1 MSDAPWFDE
10 FVVFLVFLLKEML
23 MDHDKLTFMS
33 SNDFD
38 KNGSTFWPYG
48 ALRWQK
54 GQMGKVYGP
63 VE

>member
-1 MSDAPWFDE
+1 MF
-10 FVVFLVFLLKEML
+10 FLLQEML
-23 MDHDKLTFMS
+23 IDHDKLTFMA

-38 KNGSTFWPYG
+38 KHGSTFWPSG
-48 ALRWQK
+48 TLRWQKGK